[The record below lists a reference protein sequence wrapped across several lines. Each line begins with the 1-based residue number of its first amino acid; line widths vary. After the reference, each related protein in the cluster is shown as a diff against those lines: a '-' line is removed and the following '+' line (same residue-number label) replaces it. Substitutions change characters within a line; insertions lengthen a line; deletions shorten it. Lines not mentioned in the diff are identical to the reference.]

1 MNRDINDTASTLKH
15 WYSFR
20 LKLIFEGIIIGL
32 VTGFIVVL
40 FRLALEYIEDFTSSE
55 LASVLASRPWSY
67 TVLFIVLAIVG
78 LLIGLLIKYEP
89 MIRGSGI
96 PQIEGL
102 LLRKF
107 EMSWWKVILGK
118 IAGGILAI
126 GSGLSLGR
134 EGPSIQIGA
143 SIGLGFSRLF
153 KRIKVEENFLVSSGA
168 SAGLA
173 AAFNAPLAGVM
184 FALEEMHKRFS
195 PLILLSAVPAAL
207 MADLVS
213 EKIFNI
219 EPLFS
224 FIYMEA
230 LPLQNYLYLIV
241 LGGFLGLAGA
251 AFNVSLLKYK
261 SFYVSK
267 KWIPVI
273 VRPVIPLMLAGL
285 FIIYYPGVL
294 GGGLGI
300 VESITGSSMGLS
312 LIIILLLVK
321 FAFTIISYGSGAPG
335 GIFLPMLAIGA
346 VSGKLVIMILQQF
359 TNIDPVYANNFIM
372 LAMAGYFAA
381 VVKAPITGI
390 VLITEMSGSFKHFL
404 PLAIVVFTAYV
415 ISSLLGTKPVYESL
429 MERSLI
435 NEEYSEFT
443 GDRKTK
449 MVLEIQVSIDSRIE
463 NKKIMDIS
471 WPEDCL
477 LVGIKRGSQDII
489 PRGGTIIYPGDILIV
504 ITNEDRTNRVQKEL
518 EQITGICEVEAY
530 HQYEFDVGNI
540 FTRIKDFLRSRRRR
554 S

>member
-1 MNRDINDTASTLKH
+1 MTDRHGNDTASTLKH

-20 LKLIFEGIIIGL
+20 LKLILEGIIIGFL
-32 VTGFIVVL
+32 TGFIVVL
-40 FRLALEYIEDFTSSE
+40 FRISLEYIEGYTSG
-55 LASVLASRPWSY
+55 LNSVLRSHPWSY
-67 TVLFIVLAIVG
+67 AVMFAALIA
-78 LLIGLLIKYEP
+78 IGLIIGVLIKYDP

-102 LLRKF
+102 LLRKLD
-107 EMSWWKVILGK
+107 MSWWKVILGK
-118 IAGGILAI
+118 ITGGILAI
-126 GSGLSLGR
+126 GGGLSLGR

-143 SIGLGFSRLF
+143 AIGLGFSRILR
-153 KRIKVEENFLVSSGA
+153 RIKVEESFLVSSGA

-184 FALEEMHKRFS
+184 FALEEIHKRFS

-207 MADLVS
+207 AADLVS

-224 FIYMEA
+224 FIDLET
-230 LPLQNYLYLIV
+230 LPLNNYFYLII

-251 AFNVSLLKYK
+251 AFNISLLKYK
-261 SFYVSK
+261 SFYVQK
-267 KWIPVI
+267 RWIPVF
-273 VRPVIPLMLAGL
+273 VRPVIPLVLAGL
-285 FIIYYPGVL
+285 FIIFFPGVL

-300 VESITGSSMGLS
+300 VESLTKNNLS
-312 LIIILLLVK
+312 FTIIIILLLLK

-346 VSGKLVIMILQQF
+346 ISGKLIIMILQQF
-359 TNIDPVYANNFIM
+359 TNIDPVYANNFII

-404 PLAIVVFTAYV
+404 PLAIVVFIAYV

-435 NEEYSEFT
+435 NDEYSAFT

-449 MVLEIQVSIDSRIE
+449 MVLEIQVCIDSKIE
-463 NKKIMDIS
+463 NKRIMDIS
-471 WPEDCL
+471 WPQDCL
-477 LVGIKRGSQDII
+477 LVEIKRGSENMI
-489 PRGGTIIYPGDILIV
+489 PRGNTIIFPGDILVV
-504 ITNEDRTNRVQKEL
+504 IANEDGANRVQDAL
-518 EQITGICEVEAY
+518 EQITGVCEIETY
-530 HQYEFDVGNI
+530 RQYEFNI
-540 FTRIKDFLRSRRRR
+540 SGFFNRISEYFRSKKRR